1 MGTIILYI
9 QSNAHTYTTH
19 THSQIYTTLTVGM
32 GTVSTMSPTMTED
45 SKEETKIDYPNLEM
59 EEKTK
64 EEEDITASEKDGLI
78 PGKISQTASCAR
90 PYMDHKID
98 MSCCN
103 GDTEGG
109 KVLYCDQ
116 CQKTVITH
124 VTTSNTCFGLFWLL
138 CCLVG
143 CCLQPIAFLP
153 CCVKNFKEFNHR
165 CPRCNKILT
174 TSRYPFSKC
183 MICFLVFLIVI
194 SCGFGGFFGLKY
206 IGIIG

>member
-1 MGTIILYI
+1 MGSQGLTLTPRT
-9 QSNAHTYTTH
+9 HGDTYTAH
-19 THSQIYTTLTVGM
+19 TVGM
-32 GTVSTMSPTMTED
+32 ITVSSTSPTMIED
-45 SKEETKIDYPNLEM
+45 TKEETKIDNPNLEM

-64 EEEDITASEKDGLI
+64 VEEDVTTSEKDKLI
-78 PGKISQTASCAR
+78 PVKISQTASYAR

-116 CQKTVITH
+116 CKKTVITH

-153 CCVKNFKEFNHR
+153 CCVKNFKEFHHR

>member
-1 MGTIILYI
+1 MGTVKRSHL
-9 QSNAHTYTTH
+9 HHTH
-19 THSQIYTTLTVGM
+19 TLTNTHTVRM
-32 GTVSTMSPTMTED
+32 ITVSTMSPTMTED

-124 VTTSNTCFGLFWLL
+124 VTTSNTCFGLAPLLSRWLL
-138 CCLVG
+138 
-143 CCLQPIAFLP
+143 
-153 CCVKNFKEFNHR
+153 
-165 CPRCNKILT
+165 LT
-174 TSRYPFSKC
+174 AYSIPTLLC
-183 MICFLVFLIVI
+183 
-194 SCGFGGFFGLKY
+194 
-206 IGIIG
+206 